1 MNGFIPKEEQLY
13 LPYLHRMVS
22 FVYLDASEVF
32 TLLLSCPT
40 LNKDE
45 CFLFDDA
52 KNPFVAPLGGLSH
65 VGNINTGCCYRKT

>member
-1 MNGFIPKEEQLY
+1 MNGLIPEEKQLY
-13 LPYLHRMVS
+13 LPYSQRTLSIV
-22 FVYLDASEVF
+22 FFDASEVF

-52 KNPFVAPLGGLSH
+52 KNPFVASLGGLSH
-65 VGNINTGCCYRKT
+65 VGYINTGCCYRKA